1 MTAHSAPS
9 GAQDYERMMTM
20 LTGFWVTQIV
30 RAAAT
35 FNVADHL
42 AAGTDTAEAIAAE
55 ESIDPAATRRLIRA
69 CASLGLVTSDDGV
82 RLTGTPLLSTLLRDD
97 PNSLRGMVL
106 AQAAPGHWLTWG
118 HFPDAVRSG
127 TGQMEAAHGT
137 PGTIFDYLAAH
148 PDEASHFTEAMSN
161 LSAAAAI
168 EIAKVVDTRGV
179 KYALDVGGANGEV
192 LRAMMRANPHL
203 RGGVFDLPHIVPDA
217 AAAARKEGLQERLT
231 AVGGDFFESVPSS
244 DLYVLKYIL
253 HDWDD
258 QNCMR
263 ILRNCRAALQE
274 GGRLVVID
282 YLVGEFGLPGLP
294 AMMDMNMLV
303 MNGGRERE
311 IAEFDALFAST
322 GLRRTTVGQTG
333 QFAVIEA
340 VAI

>member
-1 MTAHSAPS
+1 MTALPVPS
-9 GAQDYERMMTM
+9 GADDHERMMTM
-20 LTGFWVTQIV
+20 LTGFWVTQIIC
-30 RAAAT
+30 AAAT

-42 AAGTDTAEAIAAE
+42 ASGTDTAEAIAAE
-55 ESIDPAATRRLIRA
+55 ECIDPDATRRLIRA
-69 CASLGLVTSDDGV
+69 CASLGLVTSTDGV
-82 RLTGTPLLSTLLRDD
+82 RLSGTSLLSTLLRDD

-161 LSAAAAI
+161 LSGRCDRDRKGGRYPRRQIRARR
-168 EIAKVVDTRGV
+168 RGS
-179 KYALDVGGANGEV
+179 KRRGASGDD
-192 LRAMMRANPHL
+192 AGQPHL